1 MAAVAKI
8 AMEWLQDPL
17 SCVFLVTLAVVLLQ
31 LRRRGKAPL
40 PPGPKPLPIVGNMG

>member
-1 MAAVAKI
+1 
-8 AMEWLQDPL
+8 MEWLQDPL

-40 PPGPKPLPIVGNMG
+40 PPGPKPLPIVYRSLISGNSGK